1 MSRVNTYYV
10 FIFLLNFIFCMAQP
24 SERKNTPEDY
34 IAKFKEEAIAQ
45 MQTHKIP
52 ASITLAQGMLESG
65 NGNSALAV
73 YANNHFGIKCHNDWD
88 GETYYADDDAKDECF
103 RKYQS
108 VLDSYNDHSIF
119 LTKKGRYSFLFELK
133 RDDYKGWAY
142 GLKKAGYATH
152 KSYAEM
158 LIELIEKHKLYELD
172 KLTDIPVI
180 VSDNV
185 RVTGLKME
193 LRTVVRFN
201 RSRFIIAK
209 KGDSFMKIAQDFN
222 VEVEDLL
229 KYNDFDSKSKIKP
242 GEKIYIVK
250 KRRKGIEP
258 VHIVQRGETMHS
270 ISQLH
275 GIRLYWLYKR
285 NKIKQGVE
293 PTPGQVLILKRGG
306 KRSIIEQG
314 VPAN

>member
-1 MSRVNTYYV
+1 
-10 FIFLLNFIFCMAQP
+10 MAQP

-73 YANNHFGIKCHNDWD
+73 YANNHFGIKCHNDWSGD
-88 GETYYADDDAKDECF
+88 KFFADDDAKDECF
-103 RKYQS
+103 RKYSS
-108 VLDSYNDHSIF
+108 VFESYNDHSSF
-119 LTKKGRYSFLFELK
+119 LSKNGRYSFLFDLK
-133 RDDYKGWAY
+133 RDDYRGWAY

-152 KSYAEM
+152 KSYAEL
-158 LIELIEKHKLYELD
+158 LIDLIEKHKLYEFD

-180 VSDNV
+180 ASN
-185 RVTGLKME
+185 RQEKTTAKME
-193 LRTVVRFN
+193 LRTVIKFN

-209 KGDSFMKIAQDFN
+209 NGDSFMKIAQDFN
-222 VEVEDLL
+222 LEVEDIL
-229 KYNDFDSKSKIKP
+229 KYNDFDSKTKLKT

-258 VHIVQRGETMHS
+258 VHVVQRGETMHS

-275 GIRLYWLYKR
+275 GIRLHWLYKR
-285 NKIKQGVE
+285 NKIKPGSE
-293 PTPGQVLILKRGG
+293 PTPGDVLILKRGG
-306 KRSIIEQG
+306 KRTIIGQG
-314 VPAN
+314 VPVN